1 MSEKSE
7 KWSESMSSAATLDEA
22 SGLLR
27 KIAGARRA
35 DENINAVILRV
46 ARQLQGWTYSRVK
59 DVWYRDKRVV
69 VRATEVE
76 QLRALADA
84 ERRDRRKNDNE
95 LAELRAT
102 VARLARIEE
111 YLQRTDPEFFVAEI
125 SAARDQAGQEGR
137 VLGTRRA

>member
-7 KWSESMSSAATLDEA
+7 KWSDSMSSAATLDEA

-76 QLRALADA
+76 QLRALAA
-84 ERRDRRKNDNE
+84 RRDRRKND
-95 LAELRAT
+95 AELIELRET

-125 SAARDQAGQEGR
+125 SAARDQAGQESR
-137 VLGTRRA
+137 VLGTRRV

>member
-7 KWSESMSSAATLDEA
+7 KWSDSMSSAATLDEA

-27 KIAGARRA
+27 QIAGARRA

-46 ARQLQGWTYSRVK
+46 ARQLQGWTYSRVR

-76 QLRALADA
+76 QLRALAA
-84 ERRDRRKNDNE
+84 RRDRRQTDHE
-95 LAELRAT
+95 LAELRET
-102 VARLARIEE
+102 VARLARIEAYIE
-111 YLQRTDPEFFVAEI
+111 RTDPEFFRAEI
-125 SAARDQAGQEGR
+125 LATRDQIGEARGILGKGR
-137 VLGTRRA
+137 V